1 MTFMQDNT
9 RLSKLFN
16 RATIKRQLYMMYAL
30 VVVVP
35 ILLIGMLLLLINYR
49 MMVNYHTDLLA
60 SDNRRVRSILFEI
73 TTQLYNISEDITF
86 DKDVQQVLTGT
97 FDTREA
103 YLEAAG
109 RIQVMESYLG
119 KYAEI
124 SSIAIYTDNP
134 SVSSY
139 KQIHGVSPDIEDKE
153 WYQKAMAQ
161 SGVFWLGITRKDEY
175 LNEYWNLCLVRK
187 IPLIDSPFHAVLVI
201 SLSDDYLR
209 TRIDSG
215 DYINMVSV
223 DKGPV
228 FYNSDRENYGIGQC
242 VPIAYEEPYF
252 QYKGRIKWTGQQS
265 FVNVST
271 LHMYQSVSR
280 IYISTF
286 DEEGYKSV
294 KKILYMCLIIIGVS
308 IVIPGIMIHIFT
320 DYFTGRV
327 GLLRQ
332 EMHKA
337 SNQDYELIPVF
348 QGQDELTE
356 AFKDLQVMVHNI
368 KKQEARV
375 YEAQIK
381 GQELL
386 IKQQE
391 MEFKV
396 LASQINPHF
405 LYNTLETIRMKAFTA
420 GDKEA
425 ATSIKL
431 LGKSMRYVL
440 DNTGTTLTSLE
451 EELGH
456 VDNYM
461 MIQSLRF
468 GERICYEKQIEEGLA
483 LASYRLLPLL
493 LQPVVENAIVH
504 GLEDMAE
511 GGRIRLCIYTKKME
525 KCELLYID
533 VTDNGCGMAGE
544 ELDKLRQD
552 IETRDLARSKSI
564 GLYNINRRMK
574 LYYGDGWRIHIYS
587 EPGRGTTVRLMFPTD
602 KLLQS

>member
-1 MTFMQDNT
+1 MTFM
-9 RLSKLFN
+9 RGKIPFFRLFN
-16 RATIKRQLYMMYAL
+16 RATIKRQLYLMYFF
-30 VVVVP
+30 VVVLP
-35 ILLIGMLLLLINYR
+35 LLLIGMFMLFINYR

-86 DKDVQQVLTGT
+86 NREVQEVLAGT
-97 FDTREA
+97 FDTNET

-109 RIQVMESYLG
+109 QIQVLDTYLG

-124 SSIAIYTDNP
+124 SNIEIYTDNP

-139 KQIHGVSPDIEDKE
+139 KQIHLVSQETEEKE
-153 WYQKAMAQ
+153 WYQKAMMQ
-161 SGVFWLGITRKDEY
+161 SGVFWLGIPRQDEY
-175 LNEYWNLCLVRK
+175 QNEYWNLCLVRK
-187 IPLIDSPFHAVLVI
+187 IPLIDSDSHAVLVI

-228 FYNSDRENYGIGQC
+228 FYNSDREKYGIKQC
-242 VPIAYEEPYF
+242 VPIDYEEPYF
-252 QYKGRIKWTGQQS
+252 QYKGGVGKAGRKS
-265 FVNVST
+265 YVDVST
-271 LHMYQSVSR
+271 LHTYQSDSR
-280 IYISTF
+280 IYIATF

-294 KKILYMCLIIIGVS
+294 KKILYMCIIIIATA

-337 SNQDYELIPVF
+337 SNRDYELIPVF

-356 AFKDLQVMVHNI
+356 AFEDLQVMVQNI
-368 KKQEARV
+368 KEQEARA
-375 YEAQIK
+375 YEAQINE
-381 GQELL
+381 QELL

-440 DNTGTTLTSLE
+440 DNVGITLTSLE
-451 EELGH
+451 EELSH

-468 GERICYEKQIEEGLA
+468 GERICYEKQIEEGLV
-483 LASYRLLPLL
+483 LREYRLLPLL
-493 LQPVVENAIVH
+493 LQPVMENAIVH
-504 GLEDMAE
+504 GLEDVEE
-511 GGRIRLCIYTKKME
+511 GGRICLGVYIKEMGERK
-525 KCELLYID
+525 LLYID
-533 VTDNGCGMAGE
+533 VTDNGCGMSGE
-544 ELDKLRQD
+544 KLSQLRKD
-552 IETRDLARSKSI
+552 IEVRDLARSKSI
-564 GLYNINRRMK
+564 GLYNINRRIQ
-574 LYYGDGWRIHIYS
+574 LHYGDGWRIHIYS
-587 EPGRGTTVRLMFPTD
+587 EQGKGTTVRLMFPVD
-602 KLLQS
+602 LLLQS